1 MSADPL
7 DPPTLIADPP
17 QAGGDEATERVPA
30 LTIVW
35 HSDTTRIGETAALPE
50 KRTEVSRL
58 QPLFQS
64 IRTAGAKAAGLAD
77 RHLSARAP
85 ALGIAS
91 RADGVDLSSLSDTH
105 VTVEGVELKGTI
117 ALSRADL
124 ERGALVVLAHRIVL
138 CVHVVRSHSASPP
151 RDHGLVGS
159 SDAVDEIRR
168 EIDRVADLE
177 VPVLLRGETGTGK
190 GMIAQAIVA
199 ASRRAGRTVLSLNM
213 GATVA
218 STAAADLFGHERGA
232 FTSATATNQGL
243 FAAADKGTLF
253 LDEVGL
259 ASPEVQKMLLLA
271 VERGEVLPIG
281 GTRARKID
289 VRLIAATD
297 TDLEAAIAAG
307 SFSRALFERLARYQ
321 ITAPA
326 LRHRR
331 EDIGALLLH
340 FLRRAFKA
348 HGLPDRLDGPGGPAE
363 PWLSAAQVAALAA
376 YAWPGNIRELEN
388 VAGQIVVFSRDRERA
403 GLPPT
408 VRTRLAAPSADNSAS
423 TRPSPRARPRR
434 APNPSPEQVAQALAQ
449 SGTVKAA
456 ADSLKVSRTK
466 YYELRLG
473 NPLVGAI
480 NAITDAEI
488 AECRT
493 EFGGDVVKMAEALRV
508 SPKALKDRLARRK
521 Q

>member
-17 QAGGDEATERVPA
+17 PAGGDEGSAQVPA

-35 HSDTTRIGETAALPE
+35 HPDATRIGQTAVLADQ
-50 KRTEVSRL
+50 RAEVSRL

-64 IRTAGAKAAGLAD
+64 IRAAGAKPAGLAD
-77 RHLSARAP
+77 RHLSARVP
-85 ALGIAS
+85 ALGIGLK
-91 RADGVDLSSLSDTH
+91 RDGVELSALSDTALM
-105 VTVEGVELKGTI
+105 VDGADLIGGTV
-117 ALSRADL
+117 ALSKGDL

-138 CVHVVRSHSASPP
+138 CAHLIRSPSSSPP

-159 SDAVDEIRR
+159 SDAMDEIRR
-168 EIDRVADLE
+168 EIDRVADLD

-190 GMIAQAIVA
+190 GMIAQAIVT
-199 ASRRAGRTVLSLNM
+199 ASRRAGRTFLSLNM

-232 FTSATATNQGL
+232 FTGATGANQGL

-259 ASPEVQKMLLLA
+259 ASPDVQKMLLLA
-271 VERGEVLPIG
+271 VERGEVLPLG

-297 TDLEAAIAAG
+297 TDLPAAIAAG
-307 SFSRALFERLARYQ
+307 TFSRALFERLARYQ
-321 ITAPA
+321 IMAPA

-340 FLRRAFKA
+340 FLRRAFRT
-348 HGLPDRLDGPGGPAE
+348 HGLPDRLDAPGGTAD
-363 PWLSAAQVAALAA
+363 PWLSAPNVAALAA

-388 VAGQIVVFSRDRERA
+388 VAGQIVVFSRDRETA
-403 GLPPT
+403 ALPPS
-408 VRTRLAAPSADNSAS
+408 VRALLAAPPPDRAAS
-423 TRPSPRARPRR
+423 PKPRPRR
-434 APNPSPEQVAQALAQ
+434 PTDPSHEQVARALARHQ
-449 SGTVKAA
+449 SAKRA

-466 YYELRLG
+466 YYELRRG
-473 NPLVGAI
+473 NPLVGSI
-480 NAITDAEI
+480 NTITDAEL
-488 AECRT
+488 AECRRK
-493 EFGGDVVKMAEALRV
+493 FGGDVLKMADALKV